1 MDSARVRIVRKQ
13 NAPKTFPCPQCGT
26 PGRRK
31 DTHTRQIRDIAYGE
45 IVFIE
50 LTVGEYR
57 AACAC
62 CKTFRSHVEGIEPR
76 AEYTNRVREAIIDRI
91 LDDGMNLE
99 RIQKA
104 LQRDFLL
111 DLSDGF
117 LYDCLDWKVR
127 QIDMPAYR
135 QWTLENFSA
144 TSVLTNSI
152 WATAR
157 RCWPPIHWETS
168 RSPLTWFRPM
178 IKATWN
184 GSSTI
189 SAVMDSCPK
198 SLSPMGQ
205 TCTQLSWLNCCLML
219 AINSASS
226 TSSRIS
232 MTVSLTPFDG
242 FDVSSIRNAVPSD
255 AVGDQVRSSNEPEP
269 AEGTP
274 RRNNRT
280 SSGNIAT

>member
-1 MDSARVRIVRKQ
+1 MDSARVRIVQKQ
-13 NAPKTFPCPQCGT
+13 NTPKTFPCPQCCT

-57 AACAC
+57 ASCAC

-76 AEYTNRVREAIIDRI
+76 AEYTNRVREAVIDRI

-104 LQRDFLL
+104 LKRDFLL

-135 QWTLENFSA
+135 QWTLENFSGTLCVDELHLGHRTLLLA
-144 TSVLTNSI
+144 TDPLADFPVAFALVSANDQGHMERFLNNL
-152 WATAR
+152 
-157 RCWPPIHWETS
+157 RCHGFLPQVVVTD
-168 RSPLTWFRPM
+168 
-178 IKATWN
+178 
-184 GSSTI
+184 GSNLYP
-189 SAVMDSCPK
+189 A
-198 SLSPMGQ
+198 L
-205 TCTQLSWLNCCLML
+205 LAEL

-255 AVGDQVRSSNEPEP
+255 AVGDQVRSSNEPEH
-269 AEGTP
+269 ARGTP

-280 SSGNIAT
+280 LSGSIVT